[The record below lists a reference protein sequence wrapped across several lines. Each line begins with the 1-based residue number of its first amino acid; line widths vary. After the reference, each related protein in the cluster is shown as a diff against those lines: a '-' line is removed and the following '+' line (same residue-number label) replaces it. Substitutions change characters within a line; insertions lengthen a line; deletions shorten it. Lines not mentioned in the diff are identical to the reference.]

1 VRIRWS
7 EPAEFDLDD
16 LFDYIARDAPAYAE
30 RFIDQ
35 IVDAVAKLRELST
48 RLSGTGD
55 MLMASHHH
63 RIIAVTPADKAF
75 YQALGQRIAER
86 RKAQDLTQQ
95 HLAERLG
102 VSQQTL
108 AHYEVGR
115 LRIAVAM
122 FSTLAKELD
131 VAVEDLLG
139 EPAKAGKAGKAGKN
153 KRGPT
158 PKLQQQLEQ
167 ISQLPRA
174 KQRFVIQMLDTVLQ
188 QTG

>member
-1 VRIRWS
+1 
-7 EPAEFDLDD
+7 
-16 LFDYIARDAPAYAE
+16 
-30 RFIDQ
+30 
-35 IVDAVAKLRELST
+35 
-48 RLSGTGD
+48 
-55 MLMASHHH
+55 MLMASLHH
-63 RIIAVTPADKAF
+63 RMIAVTPEDKAF
-75 YQALGQRIAER
+75 YRALGQRIAER

-95 HLAERLG
+95 QLAERLG

-122 FSTLAKELD
+122 LSTLAKELD

-139 EPAKAGKAGKAGKN
+139 EPTKAGKL

-174 KQRFVIQMLDTVLQ
+174 KQRFVIEMLDTVLERA
-188 QTG
+188 G